1 MEIFKMTGKVFDIRR
16 FSTHDG
22 DGIRTTVFLKGCPL
36 KCVWCQNPEGIS
48 IRKRPIYFENRCI
61 HCKTCIAK
69 SKEHGV
75 TLEEDQ
81 IHLHP
86 DKNDTPAQAGHPY
99 HHRSPVHRKSC
110 FCRHSPRL
118 RAGCN
123 RRSAVSQCTR
133 GDGRTKPRT
142 GTTAAFVR
150 CRGRSQEG

>member
-1 MEIFKMTGKVFDIRR
+1 MRSSQEQVMEIFKMTGKVFDIRR

-86 DKNDTPAQAGHPY
+86 DKNED
-99 HHRSPVHRKSC
+99 
-110 FCRHSPRL
+110 
-118 RAGCN
+118 
-123 RRSAVSQCTR
+123 
-133 GDGRTKPRT
+133 
-142 GTTAAFVR
+142 
-150 CRGRSQEG
+150 